1 MKTAKNIVLGV
12 LATTALSGCTGLLL
26 GSNSTPES
34 RPAAAAGSAATA
46 EDSRISGVI
55 RQRFSQDPDVS
66 RYALGISTVSRKVTL
81 SGTVGSY
88 DVRDKAL
95 QLASSTEG
103 VHSVDS
109 RIVVNTN
116 L

>member
-1 MKTAKNIVLGV
+1 MKPATSIVLGV

-34 RPAAAAGSAATA
+34 RPSTAAGSAASA
-46 EDSRISGVI
+46 EDSQISGVI

-66 RYALGISTVSRKVTL
+66 RYSLGISTVSRNVTL

-88 DVRDKAL
+88 DVRDKAVR
-95 QLASSTEG
+95 LARSTEG
-103 VHSVDS
+103 VRNVDS